1 MMFGTFCALILLMFR
16 KKESSCDLQA
26 GESFSNLLHNALN
39 PKPLKTKR
47 ANVIDIYIDL
57 VQSEIMLVENVMM
70 LLVLL
75 YE

>member
-1 MMFGTFCALILLMFR
+1 
-16 KKESSCDLQA
+16 LQA

-39 PKPLKTKR
+39 PKPLKAKR

-57 VQSEIMLVENVMM
+57 VQSEIMLVEYVMM